1 MLVLMLSLSAA
12 ADISPGPLYREDC
25 TIEQKEQEG
34 TTCDS
39 CSGNRPEAD
48 SGLSECESK
57 FEGTDFTYAC
67 NTYGA
72 STWTEV
78 WCDGPPN
85 EGCGGCAS
93 VSGAPAGVLL
103 SLLMLLVARRRS

>member
-1 MLVLMLSLSAA
+1 MLSLMLILSAA
-12 ADISPGPLYREDC
+12 ADISPGPLYREEC
-25 TIEQKEQEG
+25 TIDQKEQKG

-39 CSGNRPEAD
+39 CRGSHAESD
-48 SGLSECESK
+48 SGLSMCESK
-57 FEGTDFTYAC
+57 FEDTDFTYVC
-67 NTYGA
+67 KSYGA
-72 STWTEV
+72 SSWSEV